1 MSLKEIHSLYLKA
14 NGVSTDTRNCAEGS
28 IFFALKGE
36 NFDGNKFV
44 NVAFDNGAYWAVVD
58 DPALK
63 DQDRMIWVENVLH
76 TLQELARY
84 HRKYLGIPIL
94 GITGTNGKTTTKEL
108 VTCVLSEKFSVTST
122 AGNLNNHIGVPLT
135 LLEMNQGTEFG
146 VVEMGANHGGEI
158 EFLCSIAEPD
168 YGIITNVGKAHLEG
182 FGSFEGVKKAKAEL
196 YSFLNKSQGKAF
208 LNLQNEHL
216 KSMVP
221 TGLEVLT
228 YGITSDAAVTGE
240 AGGLN
245 PFLSVVWATK
255 EQSHNVQTHLLGEYN
270 CENVLAAVCIGLF
283 FNVPSE
289 KINKAIES
297 YIPSNNRSQYVKT
310 KHNEVLMDAYN
321 ANPSSMEVALRNFDK
336 IRGENKTVILGGMKE
351 MGASSKDEHQRLLE
365 FLASLEIDHA
375 FLIGEEFM
383 DWSAQYEN
391 WRYFADVNE
400 LLQYLKEHP
409 LNNAQVLVKGSRS
422 NKLEVVLDYL

>member
-14 NGVSTDTRNCAEGS
+14 NGITTDTRNCVEGF
-28 IFFALKGE
+28 IFFALKGA

-44 NVAFDNGAYWAVVD
+44 NVAFDNGASWAVVD

-63 DQDRMIWVENVLH
+63 DQDRMIWVEDVLH
-76 TLQELARY
+76 ALQELARY

-122 AGNLNNHIGVPLT
+122 SGNLNNHIGVPLT
-135 LLEMNQGTEFG
+135 LLSMDKETEIG

-196 YSFLNKSQGKAF
+196 YYFLNNSQGKAF

-221 TGLEVLT
+221 NGLDVLT
-228 YGITSDAAVTGE
+228 YGVTSDAAVTGKAE
-240 AGGLN
+240 GLN
-245 PFLSVVWATK
+245 PFLSVVWSK
-255 EQSHNVQTHLLGEYN
+255 KGQSHNVQTHLLGEYN

-283 FNVPSE
+283 FDVPAE
-289 KINKAIES
+289 GINKAIES

-310 KHNEVLMDAYN
+310 KYNEVLMDAYN

-351 MGASSKDEHQRLLE
+351 MGASSKEEHQRLLE

-383 DWSAQYEN
+383 NWSAQYEN
-391 WRYFADVNE
+391 WQYFADVKE